1 MVGRHQTMTPTTT
14 RNLDVFLKIVDQSGQ
29 YLLAPAHFVS
39 ETELP
44 DMALDLAI
52 LKDELIVRNAW
63 EIPINDVDSSA
74 FTADDD
80 PLIPSDVK
88 DAPVTALLAAIR
100 EFAKRT
106 RTSNNH
112 ALEHLLQKR
121 T

>member
-1 MVGRHQTMTPTTT
+1 MTPTTT
-14 RNLDVFLKIVDQSGQ
+14 RNLDVFLKMVDQSSK

-52 LKDELIVRNAW
+52 LKDKLIVRNAW
-63 EIPINDVDSSA
+63 EISINDVDSAA

-80 PLIPSDVK
+80 PLIPSDVT

-100 EFAKRT
+100 ECAKRT
-106 RTSNNH
+106 RN
-112 ALEHLLQKR
+112 L
-121 T
+121 